1 MGITEVLLTIVSS
14 LLLLGVLALGLALSK
29 ATKHIE
35 KTVQASDAATAAV
48 AEAQKRLA
56 QITGS
61 HQKLQDAFQSL
72 KVEYEALGKTSAAQL
87 QKARADYEKLKAKAL
102 ARLRAMA
109 IELEEFRT
117 KNASLAKW
125 QSVVDAET
133 KANELLRRAQE
144 SNEQLKLAARA
155 ELAAARREVAAIQSE
170 GRRQTAEFESEAQ
183 RRLKELEGKLEARE
197 SAARLGL
204 EEELQRVKAEVVS
217 ARQQAVVILAR
228 AQESARE
235 TAGEALDAKQNLD
248 RLQRLT
254 AAMENQISGYGTR
267 YLVPIRSVVDELGAE
282 MAHTDAGNGLKAAR
296 AATRALVEAGAAA
309 TCDYREEAR
318 RDNALQFVLE
328 AFNGK
333 VEAIIARVRAEN
345 AGTLLQQVRDAYEI
359 VNHLGGAFKNARI
372 EPQYLEARLDEVRW
386 AALAQQAKVQQ
397 KEEQRRLKEKLR
409 QDAKAQR
416 ELDKELKEKQR
427 EVKEAEQKDAE
438 LAAMRKRI
446 ESEQAQ
452 AVALERQ
459 RQEARLADELNRA
472 SESQRAELEARFHEE
487 ARLREEQSK
496 RNFDLKLAEAD
507 RKQAELASELERLR
521 ASCERT
527 KSMAE
532 QTKSG
537 TVYVI
542 SNIGSFGER
551 VFKVGQTRRPNWMD
565 RIWELGDASVPFDF
579 DVHAHIATDDAPKLE
594 GEIHAKLVEYQ
605 VNKMNWRKEFFRVD
619 LGTIRKVIEEFGI
632 AAEWTMAAVAEDYR
646 NTLALEARM
655 AADPAERE
663 RWIQEQLGIEFESA
677 AESSAEAED
686 EDEDEVVA

>member
-1 MGITEVLLTIVSS
+1 MAHAGILLAGVAI
-14 LLLLGVLALGLALSK
+14 LLFCAVVILGIALSK
-29 ATKHIE
+29 SHSLLQTTKRN
-35 KTVQASDAATAAV
+35 ADAATAA
-48 AEAQKRLA
+48 AADSQRRLA
-56 QITGS
+56 QAAES
-61 HQKLQDAFQSL
+61 LRKQQLSLVALEADHAALRSASVAKLE
-72 KVEYEALGKTSAAQL
+72 KAA
-87 QKARADYEKLKAKAL
+87 ADYARLKAQAV
-102 ARLRAMA
+102 ARLRAVTT
-109 IELEEFRT
+109 ELEGVRAS
-117 KNASLAKW
+117 NAALSKW
-125 QSVVDAET
+125 QPIVDVQA
-133 KANELLRRAQE
+133 KAQELLHRTQE
-144 SNEQLKLAARA
+144 RVEQLNSAARA
-155 ELAAARREVAAIQSE
+155 ELAAARREVAEIQTE
-170 GRRQTAEFESEAQ
+170 GRRQAVEFESDAQ
-183 RRLKELEGKLEARE
+183 WRLKELEGKLEAQE
-197 SAARLGL
+197 SAARRGL
-204 EEELQRVKAEVVS
+204 EEELQRVKAEVVA
-217 ARQQAVVILAR
+217 ARKHAEIILAR
-228 AQESARE
+228 AQESARA
-235 TAGEALDAKQNLD
+235 TAGEAWDAKQNLD
-248 RLQRLT
+248 RLQRLA

-282 MAHTDAGNGLKAAR
+282 MSHTDAGKGLKAAR
-296 AATRALVEAGAAA
+296 AATRALVEADAAA

-333 VEAIIARVRAEN
+333 VDAIIARVRAEN
-345 AGTLLQQVRDAYEI
+345 AGTLLQQIRDAYEI
-359 VNHLGGAFKNARI
+359 VNHLGVAFKNARI

-427 EVKEAEQKDAE
+427 EVSEAEQKDAE
-438 LAAMRKRI
+438 LAAVRKRI
-446 ESEQAQ
+446 ESELAR
-452 AVALERQ
+452 AVAEERQ

-472 SESQRAELEARFHEE
+472 SESQRAELEARLHEE
-487 ARLREEQSK
+487 VRLREEQASE
-496 RNFDLKLAEAD
+496 FDLKLAEVKRA
-507 RKQAELASELERLR
+507 QAESASELERLR

-579 DVHAHIATDDAPKLE
+579 DVHAHIATENAPKLE

-619 LGTIRKVIEEFGI
+619 LATIRKVIEEFGI
-632 AAEWTMAAVAEDYR
+632 VAEWTMAAVAEDYR

-655 AADPAERE
+655 AADPAECE

-677 AESSAEAED
+677 AENSAEAED
-686 EDEDEVVA
+686 EDEVAA